1 MFLCQKTVE
10 RWGGRLPQ
18 ARESS
23 HPGMSFTSDGK
34 VEHELDR
41 RINAASAIMKTFYRT
56 VVIKQNLYVYMPTF
70 TGYSYEIQVMAERM
84 RSQKQAAKMSFL
96 HRVVG

>member
-1 MFLCQKTVE
+1 MRISASKSKATVLCQKTVE

-34 VEHELDR
+34 VEHEMDR
-41 RINAASAIMKTFYRT
+41 RIDAASAVMKTFYRT
-56 VVIKQNLYVYMPTF
+56 VEAESLCLRPNLHL
-70 TGYSYEIQVMAERM
+70 
-84 RSQKQAAKMSFL
+84 RS
-96 HRVVG
+96 